1 MENPREIID
10 DKYQAFID
18 NGSIHMNYTKFEY
31 VYKSYIGLL
40 DKVDAVSMLMK
51 ERQFL
56 TELHLMGPLFPL
68 TAHEKYHDVSD
79 KLQIEASDFFKDS
92 KIFLNDFTRFY
103 IGEIGKD
110 DKRGITPKSFG
121 SCLHS
126 VIKNISSL
134 PEHAT
139 FLYKPFIR
147 YGRQIDASVC
157 DYRDKFIEHS
167 DSLSTPMLNT
177 GPCSLRLVHMESNA
191 FGRPRST
198 EEQLKA
204 NNLFLTSQD
213 MFLLRTEHGT
223 HCYVHVSPYY
233 TTGADVFSGDEIG
246 GIYDGTKLHFKK
258 YGAHTHYFPPLN
270 DDLENEFSMPV
281 HIHQIGESPDI
292 LHSIDLITIFT
303 FTALDSLMTYKTNQ

>member
-18 NGSIHMNYTKFEY
+18 NDSINMNYTKLEY

-40 DKVDAVSMLMK
+40 DK
-51 ERQFL
+51 
-56 TELHLMGPLFPL
+56 
-68 TAHEKYHDVSD
+68 
-79 KLQIEASDFFKDS
+79 
-92 KIFLNDFTRFY
+92 
-103 IGEIGKD
+103 
-110 DKRGITPKSFG
+110 
-121 SCLHS
+121 
-126 VIKNISSL
+126 
-134 PEHAT
+134 
-139 FLYKPFIR
+139 
-147 YGRQIDASVC
+147 IDASVC

-281 HIHQIGESPDI
+281 HIHQICESPDI

-303 FTALDSLMTYKTNQ
+303 FTALDSFMTYKTNQ

>member
-18 NGSIHMNYTKFEY
+18 NDSIHMNYTKLEY

-40 DKVDAVSMLMK
+40 DKIDAVSMLMK

-79 KLQIEASDFFKDS
+79 KLQIEASDFFKGS

-110 DKRGITPKSFG
+110 D
-121 SCLHS
+121 
-126 VIKNISSL
+126 
-134 PEHAT
+134 
-139 FLYKPFIR
+139 
-147 YGRQIDASVC
+147 
-157 DYRDKFIEHS
+157 
-167 DSLSTPMLNT
+167 
-177 GPCSLRLVHMESNA
+177 
-191 FGRPRST
+191 
-198 EEQLKA
+198 
-204 NNLFLTSQD
+204 NLFLTSQD

-246 GIYDGTKLHFKK
+246 EIYDGTKLHFKK
-258 YGAHTHYFPPLN
+258 YGAHIHYFPPLN
-270 DDLENEFSMPV
+270 DDLENGFSMPV

>member
-18 NGSIHMNYTKFEY
+18 NDSIH
-31 VYKSYIGLL
+31 
-40 DKVDAVSMLMK
+40 
-51 ERQFL
+51 
-56 TELHLMGPLFPL
+56 
-68 TAHEKYHDVSD
+68 
-79 KLQIEASDFFKDS
+79 
-92 KIFLNDFTRFY
+92 
-103 IGEIGKD
+103 
-110 DKRGITPKSFG
+110 
-121 SCLHS
+121 
-126 VIKNISSL
+126 
-134 PEHAT
+134 
-139 FLYKPFIR
+139 
-147 YGRQIDASVC
+147 
-157 DYRDKFIEHS
+157 
-167 DSLSTPMLNT
+167 MLNT

-303 FTALDSLMTYKTNQ
+303 FTALDSFMTYKTNQ